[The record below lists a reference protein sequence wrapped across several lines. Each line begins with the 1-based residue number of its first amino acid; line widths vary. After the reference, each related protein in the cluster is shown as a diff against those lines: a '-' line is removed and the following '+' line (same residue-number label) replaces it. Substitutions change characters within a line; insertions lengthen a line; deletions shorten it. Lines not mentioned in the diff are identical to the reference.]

1 MELSQYNNKFV
12 VYLMTFPNG
21 KKYCGYSSNIK
32 RRWRNANEYKG
43 QRVYKAIEKY
53 GTIKGGLL
61 SIKRILK
68 CNPFSKGG
76 YDPLK

>member
-32 RRWRNANEYKG
+32 RRWRNANEYK
-43 QRVYKAIEKY
+43 RTKS
-53 GTIKGGLL
+53 L
-61 SIKRILK
+61 
-68 CNPFSKGG
+68 
-76 YDPLK
+76 